1 MGQQVMCKPQTIHKR
16 VVALFVSVFFSVLWA
31 QAQAQGSSQANSSEN
46 YPADGPYALVEQV
59 TRDILNVVE
68 DQKDL
73 LEQDP
78 EAFYSSVG
86 EVLSPVVA
94 FDYIARGVMGSY
106 AKQASPE
113 QRKRFSKVFRD
124 NLISTYA
131 KGMAVYGQQKI
142 VLVEPDQ
149 PVGEQ
154 RKVSVV
160 QKVQTEEAEHTVNY
174 TMGKSK
180 LDDSWKLLNV
190 TINGIN
196 LGVTFRSQF
205 SQAMRKDGDLDQVI
219 DGWSAQ
225 GAVKG

>member
-1 MGQQVMCKPQTIHKR
+1 MEQHPIRKKAVL
-16 VVALFVSVFFSVLWA
+16 VAAFISVFFSAMWA
-31 QAQAQGSSQANSSEN
+31 QAQESESGS
-46 YPADGPYALVEQV
+46 YPVDGPYALVEQV

-68 DQKDL
+68 DKKNL
-73 LEQDP
+73 LDEDP
-78 EAFYSSVG
+78 EAFYAAVG

-94 FDYIARGVMGSY
+94 FDYIAKGVMGSY
-106 AKQASPE
+106 AKTATAE
-113 QRKRFSKVFRD
+113 QQEKFSRVFRD

-142 VLVEPDQ
+142 VLVPPEQ
-149 PVGEQ
+149 PVGDQ

-174 TMGKSK
+174 TMGLSRQ
-180 LDDSWKLLNV
+180 DNRWKLLNV

-205 SQAMRKDGDLDQVI
+205 AQAMRKDGDLDQVI
-219 DGWSAQ
+219 EGWSAQ
-225 GAVKG
+225 GAQG